1 MTVCI
6 VSTDISLSLTIG
18 QLGVSDLA
26 RAVWCERELF
36 IPGWR
41 SKMAASLGRDRTD
54 RRRGAVRGLCRDH
67 VREREAPL
75 TQIQS
80 RTTLHLHYE
89 HLIRSL

>member
-26 RAVWCERELF
+26 RAVWWERELF

-54 RRRGAVRGLCRDH
+54 RRGSEGSVSGSCQGKGGATYSDLV
-67 VREREAPL
+67 
-75 TQIQS
+75 
-80 RTTLHLHYE
+80 
-89 HLIRSL
+89 